1 MKEIPKWKRDPVERE
16 KIKKEVYEAVLEEPY
31 KAYSDLSN
39 QFTICVPTLR
49 SMLKEYCEENN
60 LENPKKRG
68 INQENKKPGSKQ
80 KRQRNK
86 KRELKEFRDERIIEG
101 KKCVVQKEN
110 VNTLIVI
117 FEGTSEL
124 IVVTKKGNKVIS
136 KINNHDYNNPKRGRR
151 FATY

>member
-16 KIKKEVYEAVLEEPY
+16 RIKKEVYEEVLKEPY
-31 KAYSDLSN
+31 KAYCDLSN

-49 SMLKEYCEENN
+49 NMLKEYCEENQ

-68 INQENKKPGSKQ
+68 INQENNKHGSKQ
-80 KRQRNK
+80 KRERNK
-86 KRELKEFRDERIIEG
+86 KRGLKEIVDERIIDG

-117 FEGTSEL
+117 FEGTLEP

-136 KINNHDYNNPKRGRR
+136 RINNHDYNNPKRGRK

>member
-16 KIKKEVYEAVLEEPY
+16 KIKKEVYEAVLKEPY
-31 KAYSDLSN
+31 KAYCDLSN
-39 QFTICVPTLR
+39 QFDISVPTLR
-49 SMLKEYCEENN
+49 KMLREYCEENK

-80 KRQRNK
+80 KRQSNK
-86 KRELKEFRDERIIEG
+86 KRELNEFRDERIIDG